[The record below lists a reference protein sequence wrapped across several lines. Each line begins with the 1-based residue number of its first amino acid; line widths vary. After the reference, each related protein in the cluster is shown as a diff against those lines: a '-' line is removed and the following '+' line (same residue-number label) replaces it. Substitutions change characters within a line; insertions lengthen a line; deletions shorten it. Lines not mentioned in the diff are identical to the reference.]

1 MHAHEIAEPYPVI
14 QAGTS
19 ALDAARMI
27 ARERRPGLVVI
38 GRDGAPSAV
47 LSASQVV
54 QFMVPD
60 YVQDDPNLAGVMG
73 EEPSA
78 KIAERLQR
86 ATVASLLPREPDE
99 LPVLNSD
106 DTVLEV
112 AAIMARL
119 SSPLAVVMDGGQILG
134 VITASRLLETVLG
147 DSQ

>member
-14 QAGTS
+14 SAGTS
-19 ALDAARMI
+19 ALEAARLI

-38 GRDGAPSAV
+38 GPGGAPTAV
-47 LSASQVV
+47 LAAAQVV

-60 YVQDDPNLAGVMG
+60 YVQADPRLAGVVG
-73 EEPSA
+73 EEP
-78 KIAERLQR
+78 ITRITDRLRR
-86 ATVASLLPREPDE
+86 ATVASLLPREPGE
-99 LPVLNSD
+99 LPVLNGD

-119 SSPLAVVMDGGQILG
+119 GSPLAVVLDGSQILG
-134 VITASRLLETVLG
+134 VVTASRLLEMVLG

>member
-14 QAGTS
+14 SAETS
-19 ALDAARMI
+19 ALEAARLI

-38 GRDGAPSAV
+38 GPAGAPTAV
-47 LSASQVV
+47 LAAAQVV

-60 YVQDDPNLAGVMG
+60 YVQVDPRLAGVMG
-73 EEPSA
+73 EEPVTR
-78 KIAERLQR
+78 ITDRLRR
-86 ATVASLLPREPDE
+86 ATVASLLPREPEE
-99 LPVLNSD
+99 LPVLNGD

-119 SSPLAVVMDGGQILG
+119 GSPLAVVLDGSQLLG
-134 VITASRLLETVLG
+134 VVTASRLLEMVLG

>member
-1 MHAHEIAEPYPVI
+1 
-14 QAGTS
+14 
-19 ALDAARMI
+19 MI

-119 SSPLAVVMDGGQILG
+119 SSPLAVVMDGGEILG

>member
-14 QAGTS
+14 QAETS

-119 SSPLAVVMDGGQILG
+119 SSPLAVVMDGGEILG

>member
-14 QAGTS
+14 QAETS

-27 ARERRPGLVVI
+27 ARERRPGLVVS

-119 SSPLAVVMDGGQILG
+119 SSPLAVVMDGGEILG
-134 VITASRLLETVLG
+134 VITASRLLATGLG
-147 DSQ
+147 ASQ

>member
-14 QAGTS
+14 QAETS

-38 GRDGAPSAV
+38 GRDGAPTAV

-54 QFMVPD
+54 RFMVPD
-60 YVQDDPNLAGVMG
+60 YVQDDPTLAGVMG
-73 EEPSA
+73 EESSA

-119 SSPLAVVMDGGQILG
+119 SSPLAVVLDGGEILG
-134 VITASRLLETVLG
+134 VVTASRLLETVLG
-147 DSQ
+147 DPL